1 MKSRILNKRQIAAGT
16 AAVALCAAVFLN
28 WYYTKQDINTTQPPE
43 TETNVNLGD
52 AQYVSSNNVTTE
64 TDYFTTAEINR
75 SKAHDSA
82 KEYLKSI
89 INDENIDEEERENAK
104 KKLTEISNEI
114 KTEADIQNLITARLN
129 CKCLVTLNDEKV
141 EVVLPKDTLGEDGLI
156 AIKDIIISNSNVSP
170 DNITVIELK

>member
-64 TDYFTTAEINR
+64 TDYFMTAEINR

-104 KKLTEISNEI
+104 KKLTEISDEI

-156 AIKDIIISNSNVSP
+156 AIKDIIIGNSNVSP

>member
-1 MKSRILNKRQIAAGT
+1 M
-16 AAVALCAAVFLN
+16 
-28 WYYTKQDINTTQPPE
+28 
-43 TETNVNLGD
+43 
-52 AQYVSSNNVTTE
+52 
-64 TDYFTTAEINR
+64 TAEINR

>member
-1 MKSRILNKRQIAAGT
+1 MMKILMKKN
-16 AAVALCAAVFLN
+16 
-28 WYYTKQDINTTQPPE
+28 
-43 TETNVNLGD
+43 
-52 AQYVSSNNVTTE
+52 
-64 TDYFTTAEINR
+64 
-75 SKAHDSA
+75 A
-82 KEYLKSI
+82 KTL
-89 INDENIDEEERENAK
+89 K

-156 AIKDIIISNSNVSP
+156 AIKDIIIGNSNVSP

>member
-1 MKSRILNKRQIAAGT
+1 MKSRVLNKRQIAAGT

-28 WYYTKQDINTTQPPE
+28 WYYTKQDVSSPKPE
-43 TETNVNLGD
+43 TETQVNLGD
-52 AQYVSSNNVTTE
+52 AQYVNSSNVTSE
-64 TDYFTTAEINR
+64 EDYFTTAEINR

-89 INDENIDEEERENAK
+89 IKDENIEAEERENAK
-104 KKLTEISNEI
+104 KKLTDISNDI
-114 KTEADIQNLITARLN
+114 KVETDIQNLITARLN

-141 EVVLPKDTLGEDGLI
+141 EVILPKNVLNNDSLI
-156 AIKDIIISNSNVSP
+156 AIKDIILKNSNVSA

>member
-1 MKSRILNKRQIAAGT
+1 MKSRILNKKQIAAGT

-52 AQYVSSNNVTTE
+52 AQYVSSNNVITE
-64 TDYFTTAEINR
+64 TDYFMTAEINR

-156 AIKDIIISNSNVSP
+156 AIKDIIIGNSNVSP